1 MEPEL
6 ADPAGGVLGLVAH
19 QALQLL
25 AQPGLE
31 PRHHAHSAHCASVF
45 SLTPPF
51 GFVSNSYNELLV
63 CIYN

>member
-6 ADPAGGVLGLVAH
+6 ADFAGGVLGLVAH

-45 SLTPPF
+45 SLT
-51 GFVSNSYNELLV
+51 ST
-63 CIYN
+63 